1 MPYHFDFEPTNQI
14 ARVRFEGHI
23 TDDDFRNFYSD
34 AAKYAALTKPRAGL
48 VDFSAAS
55 SFDVKP
61 ATIQYLAASTPVIA
75 NPELPRVIVAPTA
88 VTFGM
93 MRMFEMLGDRTR
105 PSFHVVGTEQE
116 AWAILGVSEPR
127 FEPFGE

>member
-1 MPYHFDFEPTNQI
+1 MPYQFDFDPTNQI
-14 ARVRFEGHI
+14 ARVRFEGHV

-48 VDFSAAS
+48 VDFSGAS

-61 ATIQYLAASTPVIA
+61 ATIQHLAASTPVIT
-75 NPELPRVIVAPTA
+75 NPDLPRVIVAPSA
-88 VTFGM
+88 ITFGM

-105 PSFHVVGTEQE
+105 PSFHVVSTEQE
-116 AWAILGVSEPR
+116 AWAVLGVREPR
-127 FEPFGE
+127 FGPYGE